1 MATLAVTFTTRA
13 ADYEFL
19 TFELTDG
26 AKTSVQTSGL
36 SITFSGTTLKAGE
49 QTFTLENLKKMYF
62 STSDET
68 TGISEAK
75 LLNNKEK
82 IINNNVYDLQGRKV
96 TKEQMRKG
104 QVYVVKTN
112 RGTHKLT
119 VK

>member
-26 AKTSVQTSGL
+26 TKASVQTSGL

-75 LLNNKEK
+75 LLNNK
-82 IINNNVYDLQGRKV
+82 
-96 TKEQMRKG
+96 
-104 QVYVVKTN
+104 
-112 RGTHKLT
+112 
-119 VK
+119 